1 MSVDYAQKGS
11 TGRRRSW
18 LLTLLLPLL
27 AFLLGLAAM
36 GWLLV
41 RWDAAAQWLGVTP
54 PPPVVQRPITVVRPE
69 PAPQPQ
75 PQAMAEQTGPTQ
87 RLVIDPETVRRVNR
101 LEQRRSEIAL
111 QSQAAAGNAGRAEG
125 LLVAFAARR
134 ALDRGVSLGY
144 LEGLLRQR
152 FGGTQ
157 PAAVGTVLTAAR
169 QPVTLEEL
177 QVGLQEV
184 GPELLGGGPDQDW
197 WTAMKREL
205 SGLVIIRRSGT
216 PSPLPS
222 ERLQRATRWLD
233 AGEVNVALAE
243 VLRMPGYPAGED
255 WIVKARRYVAARQA
269 LDTIETAALLDPR
282 TTPAPTAQAQLA
294 RPTLPPTS

>member
-1 MSVDYAQKGS
+1 MSVEYAQKGS
-11 TGRRRSW
+11 TARRRWW
-18 LLTLLLPLL
+18 LPALLLPLL

-36 GWLLV
+36 GWLLS

-54 PPPVVQRPITVVRPE
+54 PPPVVQRPINIVRPQ
-69 PAPQPQ
+69 PTPPPQPVAQ
-75 PQAMAEQTGPTQ
+75 SEPTGPTQ

-101 LEQRRSEIAL
+101 LEQRLSEIAL

-157 PAAVGTVLTAAR
+157 PAAVGTVITAAR

-197 WTAMKREL
+197 WEALKREL
-205 SGLVIIRRSGT
+205 SGIVIVRRSGT

-243 VLRMPGYPAGED
+243 VLRMPGYPAASD

-282 TTPAPTAQAQLA
+282 TTPTATAQAQLA
-294 RPTLPPTS
+294 APGTSPAG

>member
-1 MSVDYAQKGS
+1 VVAAG
-11 TGRRRSW
+11 
-18 LLTLLLPLL
+18 LLLPPARLP
-27 AFLLGLAAM
+27 AGPGRDGLA
-36 GWLLV
+36 LS

-54 PPPVVQRPITVVRPE
+54 PPPVVQRPINIVRPQ
-69 PAPQPQ
+69 PTPPPQPVA
-75 PQAMAEQTGPTQ
+75 QAEPTGPTQ

-101 LEQRRSEIAL
+101 LEQRLSEIAL

-157 PAAVGTVLTAAR
+157 PAAVGTVITAAR

-184 GPELLGGGPDQDW
+184 GPR
-197 WTAMKREL
+197 TARRRTRPGLVGSAEARAFRHRHRAAERHPLPAAQRTAAARDAVARCRRGERGACRGAAHAGL
-205 SGLVIIRRSGT
+205 SGRFG
-216 PSPLPS
+216 
-222 ERLQRATRWLD
+222 LD
-233 AGEVNVALAE
+233 
-243 VLRMPGYPAGED
+243 R
-255 WIVKARRYVAARQA
+255 KARRYVAARQA

-282 TTPAPTAQAQLA
+282 TTPTATAQAQLA
-294 RPTLPPTS
+294 APGTSPAG